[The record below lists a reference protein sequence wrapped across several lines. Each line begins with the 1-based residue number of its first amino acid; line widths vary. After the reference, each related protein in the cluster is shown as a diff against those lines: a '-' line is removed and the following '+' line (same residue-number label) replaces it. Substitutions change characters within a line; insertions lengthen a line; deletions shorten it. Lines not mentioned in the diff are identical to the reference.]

1 MDSPTDWVAVSQQ
14 DVVRRG
20 WLAWR
25 DAMGSHELA
34 RDVKDQDGDHPRS
47 GMGLRDADS
56 PARWQDAVATGQ
68 TGTRT
73 FRNDQYK
80 VRMTTQRY
88 AAATSCHGE
97 DETDCFAIQDGA
109 RMNISRQL
117 RLPFFFWVINPISH
131 SVSKYQQ
138 HAQRIPILR
147 CSVA

>member
-1 MDSPTDWVAVSQQ
+1 
-14 DVVRRG
+14 
-20 WLAWR
+20 
-25 DAMGSHELA
+25 
-34 RDVKDQDGDHPRS
+34 
-47 GMGLRDADS
+47 MGLRDADS

-147 CSVA
+147 CSVVTFGRVGARSCSCSILTVPRIVSHRVRSSRVRVQSSYFSELAIHVC